1 MVRESFD
8 KELQR
13 LLDEVLTL
21 GSKVEDALTGAVKT
35 LREKDFE
42 AARKL
47 IAQDRAINE
56 TRYKI
61 ESDALT
67 LIATQQPMAG
77 DLRVIAAVLDL
88 SSELERIGDY
98 AKGIAKINLMIGEE
112 PLMKPLIDLPV
123 MATKA
128 SDMLDQ
134 ALTAFAQQDAEM
146 ARDIPPRDD
155 EVDDLYDQIYREL
168 ISLIMAEPSRI
179 EQANYLLWAAH
190 NLERAADR
198 VTNICERVVF
208 TATGVLTELNA
219 DEGQRVG
226 VEALE

>member
-1 MVRESFD
+1 MIRESFD

-13 LLDEVLTL
+13 LMDEVLAL
-21 GSKVEDALTGAVKT
+21 GSRVEDALTGAVETLKT
-35 LREKDFE
+35 QDHK
-42 AARKL
+42 AAREL
-47 IAQDRAINE
+47 IAQDRSINE
-56 TRYKI
+56 KRYEI

-112 PLMKPLIDLPV
+112 RLMKPLIDLPR
-123 MATKA
+123 MASKA
-128 SDMLDQ
+128 ADMLDQ

-146 ARDIPPRDD
+146 AREIPPRDD
-155 EVDDLYDQIYREL
+155 EIDSLYDQIYREL

-208 TATGVLTELNA
+208 TATGELTELDV